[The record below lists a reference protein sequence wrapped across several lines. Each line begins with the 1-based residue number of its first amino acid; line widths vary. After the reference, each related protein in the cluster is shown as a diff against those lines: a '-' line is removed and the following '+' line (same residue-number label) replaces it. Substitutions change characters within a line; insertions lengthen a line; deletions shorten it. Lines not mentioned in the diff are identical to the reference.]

1 MIKLYSGTPG
11 SGKSLH
17 MARDI
22 YYDLN
27 KRYNRLVICN
37 FPVNLDRVKHPERFV
52 YVPNNELT
60 PDRVISLVR
69 DFFRGKKIKE
79 NDVCLYID
87 ECQLIFNARTWN
99 EDGRKEWL
107 SFFTQHRKYGVY
119 CVLVAQFDEMID
131 KQIRKLIEY
140 ETLHR
145 KITNFGV
152 LGFFLKII
160 TFGDCFLAVD
170 RWYTINQKIGTDI
183 FKASKKY
190 YSLYNTFDTFDGL
203 GVSDLGDAEPVN
215 TEIWDEEDFVN
226 I

>member
-27 KRYNRLVICN
+27 RRYNRLVICN
-37 FPVNLDRVKHPERFV
+37 FPVNIEKVKHPERFI
-52 YVPNNELT
+52 YIANSDLT
-60 PDRVISLVR
+60 PKIVIDLIR
-69 DFFRGKKIKE
+69 DFFKGKMVRE

-87 ECQLIFNARTWN
+87 ECQLLFNARTWN
-99 EDGRKEWL
+99 EEGRKEWL

-140 ETLHR
+140 EILHR
-145 KITNFGV
+145 KITNFGAF
-152 LGFFLKII
+152 GFLLKVF
-160 TFGDCFLAVD
+160 TFGDLFLAVE

-190 YSLYNTFDTFDGL
+190 YSLYNTFDTFDGMGL
-203 GVSDLGDAEPVN
+203 SDSLDYEM
-215 TEIWDEEDFVN
+215 TDTDIWKEEDFV
-226 I
+226 